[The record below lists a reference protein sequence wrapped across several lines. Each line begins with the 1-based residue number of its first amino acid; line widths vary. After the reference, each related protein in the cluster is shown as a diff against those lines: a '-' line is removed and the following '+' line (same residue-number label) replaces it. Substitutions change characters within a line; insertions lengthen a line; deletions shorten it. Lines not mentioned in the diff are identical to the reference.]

1 MITLQNL
8 KQITEE
14 NSPEIA
20 LSKLQPVIDELTFA
34 LNQDS
39 RGEALLAA
47 ALAEKGKLLWKTGDR
62 AGAISAYEASAQQDP
77 DGPGALLL
85 EHSRQIMDFFDPSQL
100 NP

>member
-14 NSPEIA
+14 NSPEVA
-20 LSKLQPVIDELTFA
+20 LSKLQPVIDGLSLEMH
-34 LNQDS
+34 QDS
-39 RGEALLAA
+39 RGAALLAA

-85 EHSRQIMDFFDPSQL
+85 EHSRQIMDFFDPNQL